1 MSKKSTKPHKEA
13 KPKSKAGLKGAEKL
27 KAAKKGLTEQIAKPS
42 GVLGGLVAASIAI
55 NLMEKIPFLK
65 TPEDDGSGKFS
76 IKKVV
81 KPLILIAVGGAAVAL
96 THKKTGVAMQFA
108 NGLGYGV
115 AGGGLI
121 AGVKAVTGK
130 SLVSGLGTVGA
141 SNSKAVL
148 EANYYKHQANDMAKM
163 LEENKFNPNLNS
175 YERPI
180 QYQMK
185 NAEETNR
192 NEEMA
197 GPNNWGDTL
206 DAESS
211 GTII

>member
-1 MSKKSTKPHKEA
+1 MAKKSTKPHKEA

-55 NLMEKIPFLK
+55 NLMEKIPFLQ
-65 TPEDDGSGKFS
+65 TPEDDGTGKFS
-76 IKKVV
+76 IKKIV
-81 KPLILIAVGGAAVAL
+81 KPIILVAVGATAVAF
-96 THKKTGVAMQFA
+96 THKKTGIAMQFA

-130 SLVSGLGTVGA
+130 SLVDGLGRVDMRNGR
-141 SNSKAVL
+141 AVL
-148 EANYYKHQANDMAKM
+148 EANYYKHQAHDMAKM

-175 YERPI
+175 AERHI
-180 QYQMK
+180 EYQPK
-185 NAEETNR
+185 SR
-192 NEEMA
+192 EEMNGSEEMG

-211 GTII
+211 STII

>member
-1 MSKKSTKPHKEA
+1 MPKKSTKPHKEA

-55 NLMEKIPFLK
+55 NLMEKIPFLQ
-65 TPEDDGSGKFS
+65 TPADDGTGKFS

-81 KPLILIAVGGAAVAL
+81 KPLILVAVGGTAVAL
-96 THKKTGVAMQFA
+96 TRKKTGVAMQFV

-130 SLVSGLGTVGA
+130 SLVDGLGNVGA
-141 SNSKAVL
+141 SNGKAVL
-148 EANYYKHQANDMAKM
+148 EANYYKHQAHDMAKM

-175 YERPI
+175 ADRHI
-180 QYQMK
+180 DYQMK
-185 NAEETNR
+185 GAEER
-192 NEEMA
+192 KSAEEM
-197 GPNNWGDTL
+197 GSPKDWGDTL
-206 DAESS
+206 DADSS
-211 GTII
+211 ATII

>member
-1 MSKKSTKPHKEA
+1 MSKKSTKPHKDA

-55 NLMEKIPFLK
+55 NLMEKIPFLQ
-65 TPEDDGSGKFS
+65 TPADDGTGKFS
-76 IKKVV
+76 IKKIV
-81 KPLILIAVGGAAVAL
+81 KPLILVAVGGTAVAL
-96 THKKTGVAMQFA
+96 THKKNGVAMQFA

-130 SLVSGLGTVGA
+130 SLVDGLGSVGA

-148 EANYYKHQANDMAKM
+148 EANYYKHQAHDMAKM

-175 YERPI
+175 AERHI
-180 QYQMK
+180 DYQMK
-185 NAEETNR
+185 GTEEKKSAEE
-192 NEEMA
+192 M
-197 GPNNWGDTL
+197 GSPKDWGDTL

-211 GTII
+211 ATII